1 MNSVNVN
8 LHDYYNKFVNLY
20 NYTLTDVGHFQE
32 KLCKFYIYFYYT
44 PTDVSALNAFNQIKF
59 DFSIGLKKV

>member
-8 LHDYYNKFVNLY
+8 LHDYCNKLVNLH
-20 NYTLTDVGHFQE
+20 NYILIDVVHFKE

-44 PTDVSALNAFNQIKF
+44 PNDVSALNAFNRSNLTSQ
-59 DFSIGLKKV
+59 LA